1 MQSPDQFSNGTDGHI
16 RPAATPDK
24 YKMVQARLENCSE
37 RRQKVT
43 IQARTA
49 SLSSGWFIIM

>member
-1 MQSPDQFSNGTDGHI
+1 MVNI

-24 YKMVQARLENCSE
+24 YKMVQARPENCSE

-43 IQARTA
+43 IQAKNR
-49 SLSSGWFIIM
+49 